1 MYKHMYMCICIYIY
15 RERDTYVYI
24 HTYIQIQIHI
34 YIYIYTQRKTPGPAR
49 WTGGRAAEKKA
60 PNTLYVIG
68 RLFRTPIHT
77 WGEGG

>member
-1 MYKHMYMCICIYIY
+1 MYMCICIYIY
-15 RERDTYVYI
+15 IEREIHMCIYI
-24 HTYIQIQIHI
+24 HTYKYKYI